1 MHALILPRSCG
12 PSSPPIPPHPTTP
25 RTRRLLQ
32 INFKVTQ
39 KGADKKG
46 FDWVG
51 LSWCWPY
58 LAYYMIY
65 FSSVGFFIATAIQG
79 WYSPQQLLLN
89 TASVLWGALICIS
102 GWPPVAELLPRA
114 ETEQGWKVLWRPLP
128 LGKASWSLHAGGS
141 AAAGKDATAVK
152 PGGRAADV
160 RSRDAPIDS
169 AQGLMPSEFVLL
181 PHFPGGETAAQPSSK
196 ERLYAV
202 RAKGAGKAPAGQ
214 LQYSVNAVPSFEQRQ
229 KPQRTL
235 AFQLISIGMVAC
247 LLGSA
252 AMDYLL
258 SNRILVIGA

>member
-1 MHALILPRSCG
+1 VG
-12 PSSPPIPPHPTTP
+12 PPLLPPHIPQHTPTHH
-25 RTRRLLQ
+25 TRRLLQ

-58 LAYYMIY
+58 FAYYMVY
-65 FSSVGFFIATAIQG
+65 SSSVAFFVLTAVLR
-79 WYSPQQLLLN
+79 WYSPQQLMLN

-102 GWPPVAELLPRA
+102 VWPPVAELLPRA
-114 ETEQGWKVLWRPLP
+114 EEEQGWKVLWRPLP
-128 LGKASWSLHAGGS
+128 LGKASWSLHAAAG
-141 AAAGKDATAVK
+141 AAAGKDATAAK
-152 PGGRAADV
+152 QAGRAGDV
-160 RSRDAPIDS
+160 RRRDAADGS
-169 AQGLMPSEFVLL
+169 AQRLIPSKSMQL
-181 PHFPGGETAAQPSSK
+181 PDYLRDDIAAQPSSK
-196 ERLYAV
+196 ERMGGGVQAF
-202 RAKGAGKAPAGQ
+202 ASAKAPAAQ

-247 LLGSA
+247 LLGAA

-258 SNRILVIGA
+258 TNRIVVLGM